1 MSRTNETRHKD
12 WHETRKSK
20 CRLDENVCNMKQHLN
35 INKWRWECKELID
48 KGICDE
54 VFTLNPSNCD
64 LKCDKSCYK
73 RQYLDYENCK
83 CRKN

>member
-48 KGICDE
+48 KG
-54 VFTLNPSNCD
+54 
-64 LKCDKSCYK
+64 DKSCYK